1 MQLYFF
7 VVGIYMYFPFFVFQ
21 NDLSLQKYVVLIF
34 DQITRLVFSEI
45 MNFWRKKNQWIKHGV
60 NVEGFPNASFLTVL
74 SPVMLKLICYFKLCC
89 KHIPFSK
96 GFYFV
101 IKKNKYELQYCSV
114 IKWGCDIVKQSL
126 YALKIAQTLGQLKQL
141 FCGDP
146 FIK

>member
-21 NDLSLQKYVVLIF
+21 NDLSLQKYVVLISL
-34 DQITRLVFSEI
+34 RLLISGE
-45 MNFWRKKNQWIKHGV
+45 KKQWIKHGV

-114 IKWGCDIVKQSL
+114 IKWGCDIVKQSFFT
-126 YALKIAQTLGQLKQL
+126 LKIAQTLGQLKQL
-141 FCGDP
+141 LCGDP